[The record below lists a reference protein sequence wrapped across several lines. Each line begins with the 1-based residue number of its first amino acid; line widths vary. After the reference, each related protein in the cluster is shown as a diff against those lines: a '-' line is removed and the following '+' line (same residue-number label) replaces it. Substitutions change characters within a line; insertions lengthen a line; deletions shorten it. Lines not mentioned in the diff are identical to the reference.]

1 MRLTP
6 IENPRHPM
14 TRLAYW
20 MMKREFGKVAAPL
33 KIIYARKP
41 VLLPLMMLINK
52 TADRGISIEPE
63 LRLLV
68 FDFVDTLNG
77 CTFCDDYRLAIA
89 VQKRIGVEKFA
100 ALGEYR
106 TSVLYSARERAALA
120 YAEETTRHHD
130 VSDET
135 FEEAQR
141 HFTDVEII
149 ELTWLIA
156 IETYFNVLKAP
167 LQIGSDGLRELAEE
181 RIERKIATKVA

>member
-1 MRLTP
+1 
-6 IENPRHPM
+6 M

-41 VLLPLMMLINK
+41 VLLPLMMLINQ
-52 TADRGISIEPE
+52 TADRGVSLEPE

-106 TSVLYSARERAALA
+106 TSVLFSARERAALA
-120 YAEETTRHHD
+120 YAEETIRRHD
-130 VSDET
+130 ASDET
-135 FEEAQR
+135 FEELQR

-149 ELTWLIA
+149 ELTWLVA

-181 RIERKIATKVA
+181 RIERKIAAKIA

>member
-1 MRLTP
+1 MRLTA

-20 MMKREFGKVAAPL
+20 MMKREFGKVATPL
-33 KIIYARKP
+33 KVIYARKP
-41 VLLPLMMLINK
+41 VFLPLMMLINK
-52 TADRGISIEPE
+52 TADRGISLEPE

-89 VQKRIGVEKFA
+89 VQKRIGIDKFA
-100 ALGEYR
+100 ALGEFR
-106 TSVLYSARERAALA
+106 TNSLFSARERAALG
-120 YAEETTRHHD
+120 YAEEATRQQE

-135 FEEAQR
+135 FAEAQR
-141 HFTDVEII
+141 HFSDVEIV

-156 IETYFNVLKAP
+156 IETYFNVLKRP
-167 LQIGSDGLRELAEE
+167 LQLGSDGLRELAEE
-181 RIERKIATKVA
+181 RIERKLLSGAS